1 MTCLYTNFLCYVVPL
16 FFCILVFQDL
26 SLASE
31 FSQRFCTIEAQFS
44 LLLRISHHYGKHGS
58 QILLSMGALQNLS
71 SFNLMGFHKKVL
83 FCDNITICPLWICV
97 YSSVFSGKFKNGLHY
112 CKRTGWWNWEEEV
125 TYSTR
130 IANSHLFYFT
140 CGLGWFPWG

>member
-16 FFCILVFQDL
+16 FFCIGVFQDT

-31 FSQRFCTIEAQFS
+31 SSQQFCTIEAQFS

-83 FCDNITICPLWICV
+83 FCANITICPL
-97 YSSVFSGKFKNGLHY
+97 
-112 CKRTGWWNWEEEV
+112 
-125 TYSTR
+125 
-130 IANSHLFYFT
+130 
-140 CGLGWFPWG
+140 